1 MSAVNRRS
9 FFYNIYLLGRF
20 TMKKHAL
27 ILTLLPTIL
36 LTGCNKPTFKCS
48 YESFKKSADKA
59 ASKAPEI
66 ESISYEGIIGV
77 RGYKFS
83 VVEGHAESVAK
94 LNEDELSVYNFTS
107 LYRRVDSFT
116 NEKHDEFTYAYGLA
130 YSVSSDTQ
138 KFVYN
143 LKGYLE
149 TYAESTGII
158 AHFTIKYQYKK

>member
-1 MSAVNRRS
+1 MLKVSSDVI
-9 FFYNIYLLGRF
+9 FIEDDEP
-20 TMKKHAL
+20 
-27 ILTLLPTIL
+27 LTS
-36 LTGCNKPTFKCS
+36 NS
-48 YESFKKSADKA
+48 N
-59 ASKAPEI
+59 
-66 ESISYEGIIGV
+66 SI
-77 RGYKFS
+77 
-83 VVEGHAESVAK
+83 
-94 LNEDELSVYNFTS
+94 NENELSVYNFTS

-149 TYAESTGII
+149 TYAESSGII